1 MNTVRSGRWR
11 RGRLAAALV
20 AGLLVL
26 PACTATLDTAKL
38 EEQIAQG
45 IEEQTGATGV
55 TVDCPDDIE
64 AKAGDEFECQAT
76 SDDGTDATVKVTQN
90 DDQGNVTWA
99 VE

>member
-1 MNTVRSGRWR
+1 MDTVRSGRRW
-11 RGRLAAALV
+11 RGRLAAALF

-26 PACTATLDTAKL
+26 PACTATLDTQKL
-38 EEQIAQG
+38 EDQIAQG
-45 IEEQTGATGV
+45 IQEQTGATGV

-76 SDDGTDATVKVTQN
+76 ADDGTNATVKVTQN
-90 DDQGNVTWA
+90 DDQGNVTWS